1 MDEIQSEI
9 EKSKQI
15 VVQSIE
21 KVMENMD
28 QLDSLVEKSN
38 DLNDTSKM
46 FYKKSKKMNRCCT
59 IL

>member
-1 MDEIQSEI
+1 MRYCDVKI

-21 KVMENMD
+21 KALDNMD
-28 QLDSLVEKSN
+28 QLDDLVFKSD
-38 DLNDTSKM
+38 DLSSTSRM
-46 FYKKSKKMNRCCT
+46 FYKNTKTMNRCCT